1 MEDQGS
7 GGLIDLA
14 PHGIPGAA
22 SLRQALS
29 AGPGI
34 VTASGDKL
42 LGGPQAGIILGKE
55 DLVAPL
61 TKHPLSRAL
70 RVDKMCLAALSAVLR
85 LYADERRA
93 RDRVP
98 VLRMLL
104 EPEER
109 VRARARRLVRA
120 IRASGAELSLAIERG
135 ATSPGGGALPD
146 IFVPTALVAVSHP
159 GIRETVLEE
168 RLRHGTPCVV
178 ARVGRGKVLLDLR
191 TVRDDEVPELAAA
204 VSAIDRPPYDG

>member
-1 MEDQGS
+1 
-7 GGLIDLA
+7 
-14 PHGIPGAA
+14 
-22 SLRQALS
+22 
-29 AGPGI
+29 
-34 VTASGDKL
+34 
-42 LGGPQAGIILGKE
+42 
-55 DLVAPL
+55 
-61 TKHPLSRAL
+61 
-70 RVDKMCLAALSAVLR
+70 
-85 LYADERRA
+85 
-93 RDRVP
+93 
-98 VLRMLL
+98 MLL

-135 ATSPGGGALPD
+135 GTSPGGGALPD
-146 IFVPTALVAVSHP
+146 IFVPTALVAVSHQ

>member
-1 MEDQGS
+1 M
-7 GGLIDLA
+7 
-14 PHGIPGAA
+14 
-22 SLRQALS
+22 
-29 AGPGI
+29 
-34 VTASGDKL
+34 TASGDKL

-61 TKHPLSRAL
+61 KKHPLSRAL
-70 RVDKMCLAALSAVLR
+70 RIDRMCLAALSAVLR

-120 IRASGAELSLAIERG
+120 IRASGAGLSLAIERG
-135 ATSPGGGALPD
+135 GTSPGGGALPD
-146 IFVPTALVAVSHP
+146 ILLPTARVAVSHP
-159 GIRETVLEE
+159 RIPEEVLEE
-168 RLRHGTPCVV
+168 RLRRGTPPVV
-178 ARVGRGKVLLDLR
+178 ARVGKGKVLLDLR

-204 VSAIDRPPYDG
+204 VVTAGKND

>member
-1 MEDQGS
+1 MPQG
-7 GGLIDLA
+7 
-14 PHGIPGAA
+14 
-22 SLRQALS
+22 RR
-29 AGPGI
+29 PGI

-61 TKHPLSRAL
+61 KKHPLSRAL

-146 IFVPTALVAVSHP
+146 IFLPTALVAVSHP
-159 GIRETVLEE
+159 RIPEAVLEE
-168 RLRHGTPCVV
+168 RLRRGTPRVV

-191 TVRDDEVPELAAA
+191 TVRDDEVPELSAA

>member
-7 GGLIDLA
+7 GALIDLA
-14 PHGIPGAA
+14 PRGIPGATP
-22 SLRQALS
+22 LRQVVS

-42 LGGPQAGIILGKE
+42 LGGPQAGIILGTE
-55 DLVAPL
+55 DLVSPL
-61 TKHPLSRAL
+61 KRHPLSRAL

-109 VRARARRLVRA
+109 VRSRARRLVRA
-120 IRASGAELSLAIERG
+120 IRASGVELSLAVERG
-135 ATSPGGGALPD
+135 GTSPGGGALPD
-146 IFVPTALVAVSHP
+146 VLLPTARVAVSHP
-159 GIRETVLEE
+159 GIPEEVLEE
-168 RLRHGTPCVV
+168 RLRRGNPRVV
-178 ARVGRGKVLLDLR
+178 ARIGKGKVLLDLR
-191 TVRDDEVPELAAA
+191 TVGDDEVSALAAA
-204 VSAIDRPPYDG
+204 VSAAGKND